1 MNLFKS
7 LLKKFL
13 IFTVLTT
20 LISLWFVGYSYKKYK
35 EILVDNPTLQEIKV
49 KIDNGEEVIIPA
61 RTSKIMKIWA
71 WNHKV
76 FLNWKEV
83 WDFERKKF
91 SFHPLSFITYEK
103 NILNPTKSSYFYET
117 IYFWDL
123 SKDFSREE
131 DKEYSNL
138 LLDRHFDYKIWE
150 KVPEEVDLSKWK
162 KYTSKVKIYRDYEYK
177 YLFTEIDNS
186 FDKDVVVKI
195 DDWDEI
201 TFKAGDVWHYKIS
214 EWEHTVL
221 VDGKEIWKFTKKMP
235 ENYDAKMWYSVLN
248 LAKVRYVN
256 AFVYYF
262 SSEFDEKLSNDEK
275 ILEKFNKEVVPKY
288 SDTFISDFFIEPKY
302 NFNLVTAYIEN
313 TEDLPKELALPEG
326 QDYVFYHHLMV
337 EDYFAE
343 NFPESYEELLKKSEK
358 K

>member
-49 KIDNGEEVIIPA
+49 RIDNGEEVVIPA
-61 RTSKIMKIWA
+61 RTSKIMKITA

-91 SFHPLSFITYEK
+91 FFHPLSYLEHK
-103 NILNPTKSSYFYET
+103 NDILNPTKSTYFFET
-117 IYFWDL
+117 NYFWEAPKDL
-123 SKDFSREE
+123 PEDREKSDLYMRE
-131 DKEYSNL
+131 IYN
-138 LLDRHFDYKIWE
+138 FGIWE
-150 KVPEEVDLSKWK
+150 KVPKEVKLSKGK
-162 KYTSKVKIYRDYEYK
+162 KYTTKVKIYRDYEYK

-186 FDKDVVVKI
+186 FDKDVKVKI
-195 DDWDEI
+195 DDWEEI

-262 SSEFDEKLSNDEK
+262 SPEFDEKLNDEK

-288 SDTFISDFFIEPKY
+288 SDTFVSDFFIEPKY

-313 TEDLPKELALPEG
+313 TEDLPEELALPEG
-326 QDYVFYHHLMV
+326 QDYVFYYHLMV

-343 NFPESYEELLKKSEK
+343 NFPESYEELLKKSDK